1 MILINEQQIRSRIP
15 ASANIEMTLLRPNI
29 TLYQETRLEEILGS
43 SFYNDLISKY
53 ASQTLNASELALLT
67 GYIHPV
73 IVYGGLHISIPFIYA
88 QVSNR
93 GVVQQSGDFT
103 NTASVEAFR
112 QLRDSVKSSLDSYE
126 TKLLKYL
133 KINKNLFPLYVSLN
147 TDVVNPEV
155 QKPNDFGM
163 VLDFFGSDC
172 DYDCSCSSSGSSG
185 YTSSVVC
192 CSERVKNYANMWDYT
207 SGEITTMTAS
217 GTYYKLNSNM
227 TSPFS
232 VGFTF
237 SNESLVYTSATPSV
251 IELTGIASLVC
262 GNNIDIE
269 AAFFINGNLYPCSQ
283 QETSTRNNKPSVI
296 PFHCVANLSQ
306 NDTVEVYVRNL
317 TSTTNIELYHV
328 NIILKEIV

>member
-43 SFYNDLISKY
+43 SFYNDIVTKY
-53 ASQTLNASELALLT
+53 TNQTLNASELALLT

-133 KINKNLFPLYVSLN
+133 KINKNLFPLYVSIN

-163 VLDFFGSDC
+163 VLDFFGNEC
-172 DYDCSCSSSGSSG
+172 YDDNCYSSGTIS
-185 YTSSVVC
+185 YVC
-192 CSERVKNYANMWDYT
+192 CPEVVKNYANMWDYT

-237 SNESLVYTSATPSV
+237 SNESLIYTSATPSV

-262 GNNIDIE
+262 GNNNDIE
-269 AAFFINGNLYPCSQ
+269 VAFFINGNLYPCSQ
-283 QETSTRNNKPSVI
+283 QEGVASNNKPSVI
-296 PFHCVANLSQ
+296 PFHCLANLSQ
-306 NDTVEVYVRNL
+306 NDIVEVYVRNN
-317 TSTTNIELYHV
+317 TSTTDIELYHV